1 MALLIISLLA
11 FGKFTATLDET
22 SALYVSFIQLHKSF
36 GITVLLLAALR
47 VIWRMVH
54 TPPAAPTH
62 GPAWQHLA
70 ARISHV
76 LLYLLMFALPVT
88 GWVMVSA
95 STLNVDTVLF
105 GVIPWPHLPVL
116 PTLDGREA
124 IAQLFHTLHEQ
135 SGHILIAMVLLHSAA
150 ALKHHL
156 VDRDDVLLRMTPVW
170 SSRAWRIKLGAAA
183 LGVIAIAAGLTAY
196 QWSDR
201 QAAIVAAG
209 NAEVSFIADVTSADT
224 PGVFADA
231 NVTALIDVS
240 DPASSVLEATVVTA
254 SVSSDDSGVDG
265 SIRDPDWFDIETH
278 PEAFFASTLI
288 EPSDDPD
295 VLQVSGLLTIKGIDL
310 EVQFPL
316 TLTTGTS
323 TETSTETSTDTDGAT
338 ATEERFATGQFIV
351 DRRAFNLGNESQ
363 PDDTWVG
370 YDVTIKFRFP
380 LSDESS

>member
-1 MALLIISLLA
+1 
-11 FGKFTATLDET
+11 
-22 SALYVSFIQLHKSF
+22 
-36 GITVLLLAALR
+36 
-47 VIWRMVH
+47 
-54 TPPAAPTH
+54 
-62 GPAWQHLA
+62 
-70 ARISHV
+70 
-76 LLYLLMFALPVT
+76 MFALPVT

-295 VLQVSGLLTIKGIDL
+295 VLQVSGPSPCRLWHSSSKLAAS
-310 EVQFPL
+310 
-316 TLTTGTS
+316 TTGTCAVDAALCNQGSSPTTPTIRSAALSSSAAIDPAHSELTAPHKYKPDTTGCERSRLASFSRQPPHQRPHPHQRRPVALAVADTSS
-323 TETSTETSTDTDGAT
+323 TSPRLSNTNGAGEPHAVSPCPQPETG
-338 ATEERFATGQFIV
+338 
-351 DRRAFNLGNESQ
+351 
-363 PDDTWVG
+363 
-370 YDVTIKFRFP
+370 
-380 LSDESS
+380 